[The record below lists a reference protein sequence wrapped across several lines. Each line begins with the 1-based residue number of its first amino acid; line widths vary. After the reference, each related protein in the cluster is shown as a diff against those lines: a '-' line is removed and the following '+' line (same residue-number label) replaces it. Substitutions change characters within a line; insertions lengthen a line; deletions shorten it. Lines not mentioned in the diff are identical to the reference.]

1 MSTVNQN
8 LSGTQVPTQRSIP
21 GAKYAKIYRS
31 LGISQIILGTL
42 SVFFAIAAFL
52 INNSASSYMV
62 EVGSGIWC
70 GFFFLLAGGIS
81 MQAATKPHSCKII
94 GGMVSCIFAAL
105 FASVLTIISIV
116 YALQYDT
123 QYMYYNNYS
132 SSGKNEAA
140 VAFHALLAITGFIEL
155 VLSIVHSSFFCA
167 ASCCATCTKNTS
179 NNQVMMVQVPN
190 TGQTMY
196 LQQPIAYAY
205 PPVQGQYP
213 AYTYT
218 AVNQSMQPVPITAP
232 APAPATALAP
242 VPNQVKS

>member
-1 MSTVNQN
+1 MTTVNQN
-8 LSGTQVPTQRSIP
+8 LGESQVPTERSIP

-31 LGISQIILGTL
+31 LGISQLILGTL
-42 SVFFAIAAFL
+42 SVFFAIAALL
-52 INNSASSYMV
+52 INSTASSYMV

-81 MQAATKPHSCKII
+81 MHAATKPYSCKII
-94 GGMVSCIFAAL
+94 AGMVLCIFAAL

-155 VLSIVHSSFFCA
+155 VLSIVHSAFFCV
-167 ASCCATCTKNTS
+167 ASCCASCSKNTS
-179 NNQVMMVQVPN
+179 NNHNQVMMVHVPN

-196 LQQPIAYAY
+196 LQQPIAY
-205 PPVQGQYP
+205 G
-213 AYTYT
+213 
-218 AVNQSMQPVPITAP
+218 
-232 APAPATALAP
+232 
-242 VPNQVKS
+242 